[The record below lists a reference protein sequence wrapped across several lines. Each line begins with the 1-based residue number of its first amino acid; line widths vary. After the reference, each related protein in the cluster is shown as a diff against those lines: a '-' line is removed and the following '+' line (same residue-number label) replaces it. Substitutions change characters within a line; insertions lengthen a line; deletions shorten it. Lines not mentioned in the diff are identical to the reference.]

1 MRAFLGDN
9 ARDKHGSHRYSWDD
23 TGLDE
28 GEWRERCSRY
38 TDYFDVATDPLA
50 RG

>member
-1 MRAFLGDN
+1 MRPFLDDN
-9 ARDKHGSHRYSWDD
+9 ARDKHGSTATRWPTPAS
-23 TGLDE
+23 TRASGANAA
-28 GEWRERCSRY
+28 RRY